1 MLLYTGCCKYQCAYC
16 NAYYVFDDHDGNGS
30 AQKKT
35 ELVRKFKDWYLGR
48 IEGANLILLWQ
59 QGKWMQ
65 ISGKI
70 WLF

>member
-1 MLLYTGCCKYQCAYC
+1 MIMMGMAVLR
-16 NAYYVFDDHDGNGS
+16 
-30 AQKKT
+30 KKT